1 MEPLNSKFRKG
12 KTKMLTN
19 LRLSQSLVL
28 VLEKQVYSKI
38 TLNEAHI
45 WQRTFLDYIY
55 CKNDA

>member
-1 MEPLNSKFRKG
+1 MEPLNSKFRKE